1 MFPRLFVHLHIQKHT
16 MKQFEILNHDT
27 SGPIT
32 EETFI
37 LQDSEGKLIYKEW
50 LNEKG
55 KVIDFQLR
63 DKDGFSIDDP
73 ALVEEVQAFL
83 EEKGM

>member
-1 MFPRLFVHLHIQKHT
+1 
-16 MKQFEILNHDT
+16 MKQFEILNHDI

-37 LQDSEGKLIYKEW
+37 LQDSECKLIYKEW

-63 DKDGFSIDDP
+63 DKDGFSIYNP
-73 ALVEEVQAFL
+73 ALVEEIQAFL

>member
-1 MFPRLFVHLHIQKHT
+1 
-16 MKQFEILNHDT
+16 MKQFEILSHGKSD
-27 SGPIT
+27 SIT

-73 ALVEEVQAFL
+73 ALVEEIQAFL

>member
-1 MFPRLFVHLHIQKHT
+1 
-16 MKQFEILNHDT
+16 MKQFEILSHGKSD
-27 SGPIT
+27 SIT

>member
-1 MFPRLFVHLHIQKHT
+1 
-16 MKQFEILNHDT
+16 MKQFEILNHAT

-32 EETFI
+32 EEIFI
-37 LQDSEGKLIYKEW
+37 LQDSKGKLIYKEW

-63 DKDGFSIDDP
+63 DKDGFSIDDL
-73 ALVEEVQAFL
+73 ALVEEIQAFL

>member
-1 MFPRLFVHLHIQKHT
+1 

-37 LQDSEGKLIYKEW
+37 LRDSEGKLIYKEW

-73 ALVEEVQAFL
+73 ALVEEIQAFL

>member
-1 MFPRLFVHLHIQKHT
+1 
-16 MKQFEILNHDT
+16 MKQFEILSH
-27 SGPIT
+27 SKSHGIT

-37 LQDSEGKLIYKEW
+37 LQHSNGRLIYTEW

-55 KVIDFQLR
+55 KVIDFQLG
-63 DKDGFSIDDP
+63 DKDGYSIDDP
-73 ALVEEVQAFL
+73 ALVEEIQAFL

>member
-1 MFPRLFVHLHIQKHT
+1 
-16 MKQFEILNHDT
+16 MKQFEILSRTKSD
-27 SGPIT
+27 PIT

>member
-1 MFPRLFVHLHIQKHT
+1 
-16 MKQFEILNHDT
+16 MKQFEILSHSKSD
-27 SGPIT
+27 SIT

-37 LQDSEGKLIYKEW
+37 LQGSDGKFIYKEW

-73 ALVEEVQAFL
+73 ALVEEIQSFL

>member
-1 MFPRLFVHLHIQKHT
+1 
-16 MKQFEILNHDT
+16 MKQFEILNHAT

-37 LQDSEGKLIYKEW
+37 LQDSKGKLIYKEW

-63 DKDGFSIDDP
+63 DKDGFSIDDL
-73 ALVEEVQAFL
+73 ALVEEIQAFL
-83 EEKGM
+83 ENIEDCCTNFKY